1 MPIRYGSVCSGVEA
15 ATLAWQPLGWQ
26 PVFFSEIEPFP
37 CAVLHARYDATR
49 PINAL
54 DPEAAATEKEKK
66 LYRAWN
72 KQNATLPENGTIPN
86 EGDFT
91 KIGKKYHGKFDL
103 LVGGTPCQDLSVAGK
118 RAGFGGKR
126 SSLALD
132 FIRLAYESGCKWIVW
147 ENVPGVFSSRGGGDF
162 AAFLSLLSGSA
173 VEIPDGG
180 FATAGFVCNARRDRY
195 GLAWRVLDAQFTRVS
210 GFSFAVPQRR
220 RRVFVV
226 GYFGDWTR
234 AAEVL
239 LEPDRL
245 QWNTPARI
253 KAREIASGNAG
264 NRLEPASREYR
275 SGHQWE
281 FVSTD
286 TAGTLKTNCGSIGGS
301 SMNLHVAGFSGGQGS
316 KAGGIGYS
324 EETAPTIKAS
334 QSGSNQAPDIVLSLA
349 AAQGGELGSIGE
361 NVSQTL
367 TRNNGGFSY
376 IAEMKSKE
384 AEKGVICRATQ
395 QGNSECCKELAPTL
409 TAAAGKSGN
418 NQPIVLCFSA
428 NDNGRDL
435 CRNISPTIRK
445 GGTTTAD
452 GGAIVPAIVF
462 VQQNQLGEIRTGEI
476 AGTVSTNGNAS
487 GRNCPLVCIAKTP
500 TICAKEPISQYG
512 KIAGTLEA
520 RHDSSPCADRGQN
533 IVFDGYLTPG
543 ESQSIRIYG
552 KNGAFPTIK
561 ANENGGQN
569 RQSVFCYENHG
580 QDSRISEL
588 KKGVA
593 PQLNAKAGTGG
604 NNLPLVQECYPIN
617 SMIIGK
623 DAKDGDRQT
632 TGIGNNGDPSPT
644 IGTSHHHAVAIA
656 ENIIGRKVEN
666 GGNGVGAQEEIT
678 YTQNCSGVM
687 GVCTDEPSETTV
699 RRLTPLECE
708 RLMGFPDNY
717 TRISWNGKPE
727 TSCPDAPRYKACG
740 NSMCVNVMRWIG
752 IQIQRIEEE
761 NHK

>member
-37 CAVLHARYDATR
+37 CAVLNARYDATR

-334 QSGSNQAPDIVLSLA
+334 PSGSNQAPDIICVH
-349 AAQGGELGSIGE
+349 GSQDPICNTDHANAVNRNRGLE
-361 NVSQTL
+361 N
-367 TRNNGGFSY
+367 
-376 IAEMKSKE
+376 
-384 AEKGVICRATQ
+384 VICRATQ

-533 IVFDGYLTPG
+533 I
-543 ESQSIRIYG
+543 I
-552 KNGAFPTIK
+552 
-561 ANENGGQN
+561 
-569 RQSVFCYENHG
+569 FCYENHA
-580 QDSRISEL
+580 QDSRIKEL
-588 KKGVA
+588 RKGVS

-604 NNLPLVQECYPIN
+604 NNLPLVQEC
-617 SMIIGK
+617 
-623 DAKDGDRQT
+623 R
-632 TGIGNNGDPSPT
+632 
-644 IGTSHHHAVAIA
+644 AVAIA
-656 ENIIGRKVEN
+656 ENIIGRQVHN
-666 GGNGVGAQEEIT
+666 GGNGVGAQEEIA

-752 IQIQRIEEE
+752 MQIQRIEEE
-761 NHK
+761 NHE

>member
-49 PINAL
+49 PLNAL

-162 AAFLSLLSGSA
+162 AAFLSLLSGST

-324 EETAPTIKAS
+324 EETSPTIKAS
-334 QSGSNQAPDIVLSLA
+334 QSGSNQAPDIICVH
-349 AAQGGELGSIGE
+349 GSQDPICNTDHANAVNRNRGLE
-361 NVSQTL
+361 N
-367 TRNNGGFSY
+367 
-376 IAEMKSKE
+376 
-384 AEKGVICRATQ
+384 VICRATQ

-409 TAAAGKSGN
+409 TAAVGKSGN

-435 CRNISPTIRK
+435 CRNISPMIRK

-500 TICAKEPISQYG
+500 TICAKEPVSQYG

-533 IVFDGYLTPG
+533 IVFDGCLTPG
-543 ESQSIRIYG
+543 ESQSIRIYE
-552 KNGAFPTIK
+552 KDGAFPTIK

-593 PQLNAKAGTGG
+593 PQLNAQAGTGG
-604 NNLPLVQECYPIN
+604 NNLPLVQEC
-617 SMIIGK
+617 
-623 DAKDGDRQT
+623 
-632 TGIGNNGDPSPT
+632 
-644 IGTSHHHAVAIA
+644 HAVAIA

-666 GGNGVGAQEEIT
+666 GGNGVGAQEENA

-752 IQIQRIEEE
+752 MQIQRIEEE